1 MKYRNKVNG
10 TIIDVDAEITGGVWV
25 LAEAETEEAQEEVR
39 EEEAQEEV
47 AQEEPEKEKP
57 ARKKKGQS

>member
-10 TIIDVDAEITGGVWV
+10 TIIDVDAEITGGVWEPV
-25 LAEAETEEAQEEVR
+25 EAQEEEAQEEAQEEV
-39 EEEAQEEV
+39 
-47 AQEEPEKEKP
+47 QEEPEKEKP

>member
-10 TIIDVDAEITGGVWV
+10 TIIDVDAEITGGVWEPV
-25 LAEAETEEAQEEVR
+25 EAQ

-47 AQEEPEKEKP
+47 QEEPEKEKP